1 MSDGISGKDFYIP
14 ALHEVLC
21 LESSTLLNDLKD
33 SVGTRK
39 WELLATRLGFQ
50 ANYYTNRHKQ
60 RRWIAIDSISKSNS
74 TPPFSPLNLVDGKC
88 AGQALKLPKWVE
100 SSCSRNIV
108 EILKRIEH
116 SEDNEIEKCND
127 NSENANTNQP
137 SISRNQHHDICF
149 VSPSKEIEISEER
162 SVCETPI
169 NCEMNECA
177 MDTTM
182 ANSGANIKSPYDQNR
197 KISFVSPN
205 APMFCNLHKK
215 LIYLKS
221 KIVSKEI
228 NDSVELDLKGDVK
241 KVVHNAFKH
250 TLLKKKEFRK
260 EVTEALLDLGDE
272 SSDENDTSKCNEF
285 ASFLVDEIHNYE
297 KKLSGKD
304 SRVRFS
310 PRVLRM
316 CMSLWLRSSAGYKE
330 FREANLQV
338 RTMIMFLTN
347 EYSPCANC

>member
-14 ALHEVLC
+14 ALHEVLR

-149 VSPSKEIEISEER
+149 VSPSKEIEISEQC

-205 APMFCNLHKK
+205 APMFCKG
-215 LIYLKS
+215 LKRKVNEFAEMS
-221 KIVSKEI
+221 LANKGYCL
-228 NDSVELDLKGDVK
+228 ELFTYNKRRKVWTSDDCFEVVDIEGSQRCMQHIPTSTHTCDNEGLVK
-241 KVVHNAFKH
+241 KVSYLMK
-250 TLLKKKEFRK
+250 
-260 EVTEALLDLGDE
+260 
-272 SSDENDTSKCNEF
+272 
-285 ASFLVDEIHNYE
+285 
-297 KKLSGKD
+297 
-304 SRVRFS
+304 
-310 PRVLRM
+310 
-316 CMSLWLRSSAGYKE
+316 
-330 FREANLQV
+330 
-338 RTMIMFLTN
+338 
-347 EYSPCANC
+347 